1 MKRDAIGEENGH
13 GGGQGSG
20 QRSGQNCGED
30 RGPAPGHDKVHA
42 AAHKA
47 VRNTADAPA
56 HELALRF
63 RSAQAA
69 GLAPAT
75 DAGDSDGDGDS
86 EARLLGILHLPQAP
100 GPRGVLIV
108 TGGPQYRAGSHR
120 QFVLLARALA
130 ARGFAVLR
138 FDARGMGDSEGPM
151 RDYRAIGP
159 DIGGALARFFD
170 AVPAL
175 RDVAL
180 WGLCDGATAA
190 ACHAQDDA
198 RISALV
204 LLNPWVRSA
213 RGLARATW
221 RHYYL
226 PRLLQGS
233 FWRKLASGRVARGAS
248 LDALRQLAA
257 GAAQAPVVAPQ
268 EADPASALLHALQRF
283 QGRVLLVL
291 SGDDLGARECAALLA
306 GDAGWRAVSARAQWT
321 QARIDGA
328 NHTFASAAWRG
339 EVERLCAR
347 WLLSW

>member
-13 GGGQGSG
+13 GSGQGSG
-20 QRSGQNCGED
+20 QDC
-30 RGPAPGHDKVHA
+30 GPAPGHDKVHA
-42 AAHKA
+42 AARKA
-47 VRNTADAPA
+47 ERKTADTPA

-75 DAGDSDGDGDS
+75 EAGDS

-138 FDARGMGDSEGPM
+138 FDVRGMGDSEGAM

-233 FWRKLASGRVARGAS
+233 FWRKLASGRVARSAS

-257 GAAQAPVVAPQ
+257 GTAQAPVVAVQ

-321 QARIDGA
+321 QAHIDGA